1 MQLTLFGLGRAW
13 RAEWLKLKGSGMLL
27 MVLVLG
33 TIFPLLY
40 TVATIFESSFNL
52 GEAQDRLPFSYF
64 KEEFDSSVPG
74 FGFFFLPLALI
85 IIVARIAGVEH
96 KTDTWKMIETLPV
109 SRLSIWV
116 VKWLVGACLAAI
128 VILVYL
134 VATLAFSAG
143 MLLVEDQHEAA
154 QYSLPLGH
162 LLLVSL
168 RLWIASLAVVTLQ
181 LAFSVLVKNT
191 IWPIVIGIAALI
203 ITNIAGSSNQTVGTL
218 WPYALT
224 GYTSRYPEGSEV
236 GALLLPSEWQG
247 LVWLL
252 LAPLGFL
259 LYRYRGA
266 FRSSFKNIKLWAVA
280 MASLVLLLVA
290 SWWIQQPAKLKK
302 LGEGT
307 IIAGKIEAEKLP
319 DSIEVLTM
327 PLQFKLM
334 KIPVQKDGAFHA
346 KVPLIGEA
354 EELLLQAGFS
364 YSTSIF
370 AGRGDS
376 VYIKWTQGKK
386 PGLQSVQVLGTAI
399 ATNKF
404 LRNGNAESWSRLR
417 YYLENP
423 AMLPEPALFYKELM
437 DEWEERREEP
447 GKMRTAD
454 GFGLSNNLRLLQEK
468 LITVDY
474 ITMALFDYPKA
485 KNIKLEDSAL
495 AASRQ
500 LIEPLLTTIKPF
512 DSTLV
517 GWSKYHQ
524 FLNKWMVKDL
534 PRELDKDSA
543 YLAILL
549 AKPTGKVR
557 DQLLFDFLG
566 NQLRLSRDSAARGG
580 IMQLA
585 ANLQDQRFY
594 DALAANNALLNR
606 LRKGQPAP
614 PFTAH
619 TVDNQTVNLS
629 DLQGKYIAID
639 VWATWCGPCRTQSPI
654 FEKMAEKYKDQP
666 IAFLALSVDES
677 LPAWLQHQQ
686 MNKGKAM
693 QWRANGM
700 QEMSRLYGVDA
711 IPRFLLID
719 PQGRFVNANM
729 PMPSDANFE
738 VLLRQALGLPAEEG

>member
-1 MQLTLFGLGRAW
+1 MQFTLFGLSRAW

-27 MVLVLG
+27 MVLILG
-33 TIFPLLY
+33 TVYPLLY
-40 TVATIFESSFNL
+40 TIGTLFASSFNL
-52 GEAQDRLPFSYF
+52 GEAQDRLPFNYF
-64 KEEFDSSVPG
+64 KEEFDNSVPG
-74 FGFFFLPLALI
+74 FGFFFFPLALI
-85 IIVARIAGVEH
+85 VIIARLAGVEH

-128 VILVYL
+128 IILVYV
-134 VATLAFSAG
+134 VATLAFSGG

-168 RLWIASLAVVTLQ
+168 RLWVASLAVVTLQ
-181 LAFSVLVKNT
+181 LAFSVVVKNT

-236 GALLLPSEWQG
+236 GAWLLPSEWQG
-247 LVWLL
+247 LIWLL
-252 LAPLGFL
+252 LAPMGFL
-259 LYRYRGA
+259 LYRYREA
-266 FRSSFKNIKLWAVA
+266 FQASFSDIKLWALTLGSVA
-280 MASLVLLLVA
+280 LLAAA
-290 SWWIQQPAKLKK
+290 SWWVQQPAKLKK
-302 LGEGT
+302 IGDDT

-327 PLQFKLM
+327 PLQFELM
-334 KIPVQKDGAFHA
+334 KIPVQQDGAFYAH
-346 KVPLIGEA
+346 VPLIGEA
-354 EELLLQAGFS
+354 EELLLRAGYSF
-364 YSTSIF
+364 STSIF
-370 AGRGDS
+370 AGKGDS
-376 VYIKWTQGKK
+376 VYIKWSQGKK
-386 PGLQSVQVLGTAI
+386 PGLQSVKVLGTAI
-399 ATNKF
+399 ATNQF
-404 LRNGNAESWSRLR
+404 LRNGNNETWSRLR

-423 AMLPEPALFYKELM
+423 DRLPEPTTFYKELM
-437 DEWEERREEP
+437 DEWEEKREAP

-454 GFGLSNNLRLLQEK
+454 GFGLSDNLRILQEK

-474 ITMALFDYPKA
+474 ITMAVFDYPRL
-485 KNIKLEDSAL
+485 KNIKLEDSTY
-495 AASRQ
+495 AAVRQ
-500 LIEPLLTTIKPF
+500 LIQPLLKAIQPF

-534 PRELDKDSA
+534 PKELDKDSA
-543 YLAILL
+543 YLSLLL
-549 AKPTGKVR
+549 AKPAGKVR
-557 DQLLFDFLG
+557 DQLLFDFLD

-585 ANLQDQRFY
+585 SNLQDPRFY
-594 DALAANNALLNR
+594 NALAANNALLNR
-606 LRKGQPAP
+606 LRKGQQAP
-614 PFTAH
+614 PFVAH
-619 TVDNQTVNLS
+619 RADNQKVSLS
-629 DLQGKYIAID
+629 DLRGKYVVID
-639 VWATWCGPCRTQSPI
+639 VWATWCGPCRIQSPI
-654 FEKMAEKYKDQP
+654 FEKMAEKYKEQP
-666 IAFLALSVDES
+666 ITFLALSVDES
-677 LPAWLQHQQ
+677 LPAWQRHQQ
-686 MNKGKAM
+686 MNKSKVV
-693 QWRANGM
+693 QWRADGM
-700 QEMSRLYGVDA
+700 QELSRLYGVDA